1 MNENLGTKGGK
12 RDRKITIFNKK
23 RKKKRAILEEEKK
36 KETMQKEK
44 IQKTP
49 ILPEKEKIDI
59 SSTSYRRKKIGIKP
73 DTTLSKEEPFKE
85 RNFIHKE
92 ENLSPDKKREN
103 PVSIDDS
110 KEKIEE
116 KKQPEIK
123 KPIKE
128 LKKDSIQIEM
138 NKGIEEEM
146 ELEKETFPF
155 EIPEEKNIYPKSTNI
170 RKATSKKGGT
180 PPLTLEKKEEI
191 SPIKEKES
199 ITYLEKEIIHV
210 LDENIKDIQYDL
222 KKLDSE
228 VYTIKKEMN
237 QEIGQEELEELELE
251 IENLIIK
258 IETLKKE
265 MESLKKT
272 FALDFPVEVPDNYL
286 IYLVDE
292 YKEKQME
299 RDYLEKR
306 LNENKEYLSL
316 VEQIILIEKEKD
328 TLSEKVKEKQDKLGL
343 NEKEIQKLNE
353 EVISLEDSFKDLE
366 KLMETQEKILKE
378 LESKVN
384 DTVHITERVEF
395 ISRTIE
401 HSIIDLFLLMAT
413 LKHNLSLKGNAL
425 ALAQAAITLDLILK
439 LTTPI
444 EERVKVKE
452 NDLVDYKN
460 MITNSIMDVG
470 KLNTIVDQNIESI
483 ASIRHTFLHDYKEY
497 SYLDS
502 YQNTLKKLE
511 ELENNMQDRKSQITR
526 IEKDMERQLEKNE
539 AKVKQYGTI

>member
-1 MNENLGTKGGK
+1 MNENLGAKGGK
-12 RDRKITIFNKK
+12 RDRRITIFHKK
-23 RKKKRAILEEEKK
+23 RKKKKAILEEETK
-36 KETMQKEK
+36 KEIMQKEK

-49 ILPEKEKIDI
+49 ILPEKEKGDI
-59 SSTSYRRKKIGIKP
+59 SSTNYRRKKWGIKP
-73 DTTLSKEEPFKE
+73 DTKLSKEEPFKE
-85 RNFIHKE
+85 IEPLQKE
-92 ENLSPDKKREN
+92 ENLSPDKKKEN

-110 KEKIEE
+110 KEMIEE
-116 KKQPEIK
+116 KKQPEISD
-123 KPIKE
+123 PIK
-128 LKKDSIQIEM
+128 KTRKDSIQIEI
-138 NKGIEEEM
+138 NKGIAG
-146 ELEKETFPF
+146 ELEKETFPL
-155 EIPEEKNIYPKSTNI
+155 EIPEEKNTHPKSTNI
-170 RKATSKKGGT
+170 RQATPKKGER
-180 PPLTLEKKEEI
+180 PPLTLEKNEEI
-191 SPIKEKES
+191 SPTKEMES
-199 ITYLEKEIIHV
+199 IPYLEKEIIHV

-228 VYTIKKEMN
+228 VYTIKKKMN
-237 QEIGQEELEELELE
+237 QEIQQEEVEELELE

-292 YKEKQME
+292 YKDKQIE

-316 VEQIILIEKEKD
+316 VEQIILIEKERD
-328 TLSEKVKEKQDKLGL
+328 TLSEKVKEKKDKLEL
-343 NEKEIQKLNE
+343 NEEEIQKLNE

-425 ALAQAAITLDLILK
+425 AAVQAAITLDFILK

-460 MITNSIMDVG
+460 TITNSIMDVD

-483 ASIRHTFLHDYKEY
+483 IGIRHTFLQDYKEY

-502 YQNTLKKLE
+502 YQNALKKLE
-511 ELENNMQDRKSQITR
+511 ELENNMKDRKGQITR
-526 IEKDMERQLEKNE
+526 IGKDMERQLEKNE